1 MAFMLMIP
9 HTFFFVFSRQE
20 YITLTHIQHSNI
32 KYAMWLLFYFEIK
45 HLNLVYKILKMNI
58 T

>member
-1 MAFMLMIP
+1 MLMIP
-9 HTFFFVFSRQE
+9 HTFFFVFIRQE
-20 YITLTHIQHSNI
+20 NITFPHIQHSNI